1 MAITNDG
8 KLLLQ
13 NKFKTPTVA
22 YYTHARLKGEEL
34 FVGDPNPVA
43 WTGSVNAISWGTPNA
58 TSGLELV
65 GDESFSIT
73 VDAGTSGITVTGVQI
88 GVLDG
93 STFTPY
99 AEVDLAL
106 AVFQASGIYTVTSI
120 NINFA

>member
-13 NKFKTPTVA
+13 NKFKTPSIP

-43 WTGSVNAISWGTPNA
+43 WTGTVNAISWGTPNA
-58 TSGLELV
+58 STGLPII
-65 GDESFSIT
+65 GSESFSIT
-73 VDAGTSGITVTGVQI
+73 VDAGTSGITITGVQL
-88 GVLDG
+88 GVLSG
-93 STFTPY
+93 ATFTPY
-99 AEVDLAL
+99 AEVDLTL

>member
-1 MAITNDG
+1 MSCIFLNAS
-8 KLLLQ
+8 
-13 NKFKTPTVA
+13 
-22 YYTHARLKGEEL
+22 
-34 FVGDPNPVA
+34 
-43 WTGSVNAISWGTPNA
+43 TGLSI
-58 TSGLELV
+58 V

-88 GVLDG
+88 GVLSG